1 MPFQPREIFL
11 DLRGIDDEQ
20 KFRLADSIK
29 NQIINDA
36 AVIIE
41 EKSVLPLTDVQLRYI
56 ISQHVIEPVARAI
69 SRDDEL
75 SHMRNIEHADG
86 VSDGLMFV
94 HNAGV
99 LHRHKPTAEGNHSR
113 SQPHMFVVKRCPFLC
128 GLTHPSI
135 LDLAKDGASMT
146 EHRLL
151 VCVPFA
157 GSARALACCRWC
169 PANDFL

>member
-11 DLRGIDDEQ
+11 DLRGIYDEQ

-56 ISQHVIEPVARAI
+56 ISQHGIEPVARAI

-75 SHMRNIEHADG
+75 PHMRNIEHSDG
-86 VSDGLMFV
+86 VSDGLMFI
-94 HNAGV
+94 HNAAV
-99 LHRHKPTAEGNHSR
+99 LHRHETAVEWYNLSTV
-113 SQPHMFVVKRCPFLC
+113 P
-128 GLTHPSI
+128 
-135 LDLAKDGASMT
+135 LAFM
-146 EHRLL
+146 
-151 VCVPFA
+151 V
-157 GSARALACCRWC
+157 
-169 PANDFL
+169 